1 MVYTP
6 LQWDKIQS
14 TMPQEDRVSY
24 LEYIKIADPAE
35 YKRLTTSA
43 PTGSTLQSFRAA
55 ESATM
60 SRTDSAVSAAES
72 AAATRAKRAAIT
84 AKAAASDAA
93 LKAAT
98 DAKNAQATEDSYY
111 TKILPSGLTQAQID
125 TIEGS
130 KGAAGLIGGTIDP
143 KTGYV
148 TSQYETPE
156 QKAKREAEAAR
167 IAAEQKANADAAA
180 KKLAAEKAAQAEAIA
195 KAEAAAKAAEAKAAL
210 DATNAAAQSA
220 AKAAADKAA
229 ADLAAL
235 LKQRAEI
242 DAREKRIN
250 ELRAKVARGESI
262 TNDDRAFLGLGPIT
276 ASDATKKIKSESYTG
291 KGKDRKRVVLYDDG
305 TSETID
311 DPEVVV
317 EKKIKS
323 TTYTGTGK
331 DRKRV
336 VTYDDNTTE
345 TFDDP
350 EGAGTKTITS
360 TKYQGTGP
368 NRKRIITYSDNTV
381 DVIDDPEI
389 VAGGDGAGGA
399 GTGGS
404 ATGGSATGGFTQK
417 DIDAAVAAALAK
429 ANETTAD
436 RDKKANALAS
446 LTSRF
451 SKYGLESLIPKIRE
465 LVINGST
472 EATIALELAET
483 EEYKQRFKA
492 NQERLKKGLS
502 VLDAGT
508 YIGMEDSYRQALRA
522 YGLKQFDTDDYVSQF
537 IANDIS
543 ANELSNRIVTAVQ
556 RVQNADPAITKQLK
570 DFYNIGQNDLVA
582 YVLDPNQQF
591 QKIERQVQAAEIGV
605 AAARQGINTGVQVAE
620 QLAAQ
625 GVTQAEAQKGY
636 ATIADIL
643 PDAKKLSDIYGTT
656 LEGYDLG
663 QAEQEVFNQLASA
676 QRRRQKLSAREIAA
690 FGGSS
695 GTNKTSLTES
705 KVGQF

>member
-1 MVYTP
+1 MAYTR

-35 YKRLTTSA
+35 YKKLTTPA
-43 PTGSTLQSFRAA
+43 PTGSLLSRLKADAQ
-55 ESATM
+55 EP
-60 SRTDSAVSAAES
+60 RTDSSVSAAES
-72 AAATRAKRAAIT
+72 AAQKRALEREQ
-84 AKAAASDAA
+84 KARE
-93 LKAAT
+93 
-98 DAKNAQATEDSYY
+98 QAEIDYA
-111 TKILPSGLTQAQID
+111 TKILPGGLTQAQID
-125 TIEGS
+125 SIA
-130 KGAAGLIGGTIDP
+130 GAKTTAGLIGGTVDP

-156 QKAKREAEAAR
+156 QKTKREAEAAR
-167 IAAEQKANADAAA
+167 IAAQQKANADAAA
-180 KKLAAEKAAQAEAIA
+180 LKLAEDKAKAEAARIAAEKAA
-195 KAEAAAKAAEAKAAL
+195 AAA
-210 DATNAAAQSA
+210 TS
-220 AKAAADKAA
+220 KAAADKAA

-250 ELRAKVARGESI
+250 ELRDKVARGESI
-262 TNDDRAFLGLGPIT
+262 SNEDRAFLGLGPIT
-276 ASDATKKIKSESYTG
+276 ASSATKKITNTTYTG
-291 KGKDRKRVVLYDDG
+291 KGKDRKRVVTYDDN
-305 TSETID
+305 TSETFA
-311 DPEVVV
+311 DPEVIA

-323 TTYTGTGK
+323 ETFTGTGAN
-331 DRKRV
+331 RKRV

-345 TFDDP
+345 TFDAPETAGGIKNPGYFTDP
-350 EGAGTKTITS
+350 TSGLLYKDDVLVEGDYKGYKYQAGRVIGTAGTS
-360 TKYQGTGP
+360 
-368 NRKRIITYSDNTV
+368 
-381 DVIDDPEI
+381 
-389 VAGGDGAGGA
+389 
-399 GTGGS
+399 GTGGAS
-404 ATGGSATGGFTQK
+404 GTGGTSGSATGGFTQK
-417 DIDAAVAAALAK
+417 DIDDAVAAALAK
-429 ANETTAD
+429 ASETTAD

-451 SKYGLESLIPKIRE
+451 SQYGLESLIPKIRE
-465 LVINGST
+465 LVISGAT
-472 EATIALELAET
+472 EATISLELAET
-483 EEYKQRFKA
+483 EEYKKRFKA
-492 NQERLKKGLS
+492 NADRLKKGLS
-502 VLDAGT
+502 VLDPGT

-591 QKIERQVQAAEIGV
+591 QRIERQVQAAEIGV

>member
-1 MVYTP
+1 MAYTP
-6 LQWDKIQS
+6 AQWDKIQS

-24 LEYIKIADPAE
+24 IEYIKVADPTT
-35 YKRLTTSA
+35 YKKLSGDAFLSLKKDSFEPKTTTSV
-43 PTGSTLQSFRAA
+43 
-55 ESATM
+55 
-60 SRTDSAVSAAES
+60 SAVEGA
-72 AAATRAKRAAIT
+72 
-84 AKAAASDAA
+84 
-93 LKAAT
+93 
-98 DAKNAQATEDSYY
+98 AQARALEREQKARQQAEIDYA
-111 TKILPSGLTQAQID
+111 TKILPGGLTQAQID
-125 TIEGS
+125 SIA
-130 KGAAGLIGGTIDP
+130 GAKTTAGLIGGTVDP

-180 KKLAAEKAAQAEAIA
+180 KKLAEEKAAQAAAIA
-195 KAEAAAKAAEAKAAL
+195 KAEAAAKAAAAKAAL

-242 DAREKRIN
+242 EATEKRIA
-250 ELRAKVARGESI
+250 ELRAKIARGEDIS
-262 TNDDRAFLGLGPIT
+262 NDDRAFLKLGPIT
-276 ASDATKKIKSESYTG
+276 ASSATDTLGKQPGAGWIKSPDGKSWIKPTMPTETG
-291 KGKDRKRVVLYDDG
+291 FSFSWDDEKGWVRFKVGSNK
-305 TSETID
+305 T
-311 DPEVVV
+311 
-317 EKKIKS
+317 IKS

-331 DRKRV
+331 DRKRI
-336 VTYDDNTTE
+336 VTYNDDTTE

-350 EGAGTKTITS
+350 ESAGSKTITS

-368 NRKRIITYSDNTV
+368 NRKRIVTYDDNTSETF
-381 DVIDDPEI
+381 DDPEI
-389 VAGGDGAGGA
+389 VTDGDGTDGDGTDGDGAAGSAGDGTS
-399 GTGGS
+399 GTGGK
-404 ATGGSATGGFTQK
+404 TFTQK
-417 DIDAAVAAALAK
+417 DIDDAVAAALAK
-429 ANETTAD
+429 ASETTAD

-451 SKYGLESLIPKIRE
+451 SQYGLESLIPKIRE
-465 LVINGST
+465 LVISGAT
-472 EATIALELAET
+472 EATISLELAET
-483 EEYKQRFKA
+483 EEYKKRFKA
-492 NQERLKKGLS
+492 NADRLKKGLS
-502 VLDAGT
+502 VLDPGT

-537 IANDIS
+537 ISNDIS

-591 QKIERQVQAAEIGV
+591 QRIERQVQAAEIGV

-676 QRRRQKLSAREIAA
+676 QRRRQKLSAREIAQ
-690 FGGSS
+690 FS
-695 GTNKTSLTES
+695 GQSGLSTKALTTDLT
-705 KVGQF
+705 GQY

>member
-6 LQWDKIQS
+6 AQWDKIQS

-24 LEYIKIADPAE
+24 IEYLQVADPTA
-35 YKRLTTSA
+35 YKKLSSA
-43 PTGSTLQSFRAA
+43 AFASLKEDSIDPNPRVSI
-55 ESATM
+55 
-60 SRTDSAVSAAES
+60 SAVES
-72 AAATRAKRAAIT
+72 AAQKRALEREQ
-84 AKAAASDAA
+84 KARE
-93 LKAAT
+93 
-98 DAKNAQATEDSYY
+98 QAEIDYA
-111 TKILPSGLTQAQID
+111 TKILPGGLTQAQID
-125 TIEGS
+125 SIAGAKE
-130 KGAAGLIGGTIDP
+130 AAGLIGGTVDP

-148 TSQYETPE
+148 VSPSETPE
-156 QKAKREAEAAR
+156 QKAKREAAAAK
-167 IAAEQKANADAAA
+167 IAAEQKAAADKIAA
-180 KKLAAEKAAQAEAIA
+180 KIAA
-195 KAEAAAKAAEAKAAL
+195 
-210 DATNAAAQSA
+210 D
-220 AKAAADKAA
+220 KAAADKAA
-229 ADLAAL
+229 ADKTKTEAELAKL
-235 LKQRAEI
+235 LAQRAEI
-242 DAREKRIN
+242 EATQKRIA
-250 ELRAKVARGESI
+250 EIQAKIARGEDVS
-262 TNDDRAFLGLGPIT
+262 NEDRAFLKLGPIT
-276 ASDATKKIKSESYTG
+276 ASSATALGKQPGAGWIKSPDG
-291 KGKDRKRVVLYDDG
+291 KSWIKPTMPTEAGFSFSWDDEKG
-305 TSETID
+305 W
-311 DPEVVV
+311 VRFKVGGN
-317 EKKIKS
+317 KKIKS

-336 VTYDDNTTE
+336 VTYDDNTSETFDDPDGAGAKTIFSTSYQGTGANRKRIVTYSDNTTE

-350 EGAGTKTITS
+350 E
-360 TKYQGTGP
+360 
-368 NRKRIITYSDNTV
+368 
-381 DVIDDPEI
+381 I
-389 VAGGDGAGGA
+389 VTGGDGAAGSA
-399 GTGGS
+399 GTGTSG
-404 ATGGSATGGFTQK
+404 TGGKTFTQK
-417 DIDAAVAAALAK
+417 DIDDAVAAALAK

-451 SKYGLESLIPKIRE
+451 SKYGLESLIPKIKE

-492 NQERLKKGLS
+492 NADRLKKGLS
-502 VLDAGT
+502 VLDPGT

-605 AAARQGINTGVQVAE
+605 AAARQGITAGVQVAE

-695 GTNKTSLTES
+695 GTNKTSLTTS
-705 KVGQF
+705 SVGQF

>member
-1 MVYTP
+1 M
-6 LQWDKIQS
+6 
-14 TMPQEDRVSY
+14 
-24 LEYIKIADPAE
+24 
-35 YKRLTTSA
+35 
-43 PTGSTLQSFRAA
+43 
-55 ESATM
+55 
-60 SRTDSAVSAAES
+60 
-72 AAATRAKRAAIT
+72 
-84 AKAAASDAA
+84 
-93 LKAAT
+93 
-98 DAKNAQATEDSYY
+98 
-111 TKILPSGLTQAQID
+111 
-125 TIEGS
+125 
-130 KGAAGLIGGTIDP
+130 
-143 KTGYV
+143 
-148 TSQYETPE
+148 
-156 QKAKREAEAAR
+156 
-167 IAAEQKANADAAA
+167 ADAAA
-180 KKLAAEKAAQAEAIA
+180 AVRKLQSGQPLTDAEKKLLGISVTPSKATLTQ
-195 KAEAAAKAAEAKAAL
+195 
-210 DATNAAAQSA
+210 
-220 AKAAADKAA
+220 
-229 ADLAAL
+229 
-235 LKQRAEI
+235 AEI
-242 DAREKRIN
+242 DAKTAAVVAAGGKSTDPANRLPGETASQANARITQGYKDQAKPDLTKEGKAAGATIEFVRTGAGGVGTYKEVFPIGTPIPGERTTTSGNVYDAQGNLISGTGLKTVTGGTKTPAQLEAERLQKIADEALAKSNASQAKLKRLQDIQ
-250 ELRAKVARGESI
+250 AKLARGETLTAEEYALIGVTPPSSSSSSD
-262 TNDDRAFLGLGPIT
+262 TQPGKAWVKNADGKWVKPTMPTETGFSFSWDDNQGW
-276 ASDATKKIKSESYTG
+276 IKSKVGGSKT
-291 KGKDRKRVVLYDDG
+291 
-305 TSETID
+305 
-311 DPEVVV
+311 
-317 EKKIKS
+317 IKS

-350 EGAGTKTITS
+350 E
-360 TKYQGTGP
+360 
-368 NRKRIITYSDNTV
+368 
-381 DVIDDPEI
+381 I
-389 VAGGDGAGGA
+389 VTDGDGADGD
-399 GTGGS
+399 GTGGK
-404 ATGGSATGGFTQK
+404 GFTQK
-417 DIDAAVAAALAK
+417 DIDDAVAAALAK
-429 ANETTAD
+429 ANQTTAD

-446 LTSRF
+446 LTARF
-451 SKYGLESLIPKIRE
+451 SQYGLQSLIPKIKE

-492 NQERLKKGLS
+492 NTERLKKGLS
-502 VLDAGT
+502 VLDPGT

-605 AAARQGINTGVQVAE
+605 AAARQGITAGVQVAE

-676 QRRRQKLSAREIAA
+676 QRRRQKLTQREIAA

-695 GTNKTSLTES
+695 GTNKTSLTTS
-705 KVGQF
+705 SVGQF